1 MTQNMMSRLIVNAF
15 QPVRLVCVG
24 VCVLGMAV
32 IAVPSFAADDLCP
45 DANTEK
51 HQSPDNVTD
60 VQASIEKLNLC
71 VERAK
76 LLKQLDDI
84 ARERDE
90 ILTKVTSPVMPMS
103 SVGGIPPLSGA
114 NLPPLP
120 TDVTGL
126 RPGDVR
132 VTQAAGNPFDAAA
145 QAVSSVIK
153 TPSWKVR
160 KIWGQGNAMRAQ
172 LSDGG
177 TLLNVVKGD
186 TMPDGRLV
194 ESVSIK
200 GVAVSQKGKITELP
214 WDDMIAATPAAK

>member
-1 MTQNMMSRLIVNAF
+1 MTISHLVVNMLR
-15 QPVRLVCVG
+15 PVRLACLVG
-24 VCVLGMAV
+24 ALGITVFA
-32 IAVPSFAADDLCP
+32 APSFAADDLCP
-45 DANTEK
+45 DAATEK
-51 HQSPDNVTD
+51 HQSPSDVTD

-84 ARERDE
+84 AKERDE
-90 ILTKVTSPVMPMS
+90 ILTKVTSPLMPMA

-120 TDVTGL
+120 TDVTGM

-132 VTQAAGNPFDAAA
+132 VTQAGGNPFDAAA

-186 TMPDGRLV
+186 TMPDSRIV

-214 WDDMIAATPAAK
+214 WDDMISAAPAAK